1 VKLSGARRVVQLHPT
16 RRCNLSCRHCYSESG
31 PAARDELPWRTVR
44 DLVADAAALGY
55 DLLAISGGE
64 PALYPHLGELL
75 RAAKSAGLDTT
86 VTTNGALLLPRRLDA
101 VTEHL
106 DLLVMSLDGPPAEH
120 DLMRGRPGAFAALA
134 GRLAGLR
141 QRTVP
146 FGFLF
151 TLTQHNV
158 HQLEWAA
165 GFATEQG
172 AQLLQIHPLEAVGAG
187 RALSFAVPDSTECGF
202 AMLEVAR
209 LQREYSGRL
218 RLHLD
223 LVPARLLAQQLADLA
238 REPDEDGWVPVSPL
252 VVEPDGC
259 CVPFQY
265 GFPRHLALG
274 DLSEHRLA
282 ALAGRWA
289 GRAQL
294 RAHLATV
301 ARQLEEGGPGQVVNG
316 YDLIA
321 AAARSARDEPTGP
334 AR

>member
-1 VKLSGARRVVQLHPT
+1 MELSGARRVVQVHPT

-31 PAARDELPWRTVR
+31 PGARDELPWETVR
-44 DLVADAAALGY
+44 DLVTDAAALSY
-55 DLLAISGGE
+55 DLLAVSGGE
-64 PALYPHLGELL
+64 PALYPHLAELL
-75 RAAKSAGLDTT
+75 RAAKSAGMNTT
-86 VTTNGALLLPRRLDA
+86 VTTNGALLVPQRLDV

-106 DLLVMSLDGPPAEH
+106 DLLVMSLDGPPADH
-120 DLMRGRPGAFAALA
+120 DLMRGRPGAFATLA
-134 GRLAGLR
+134 GRLDALR
-141 QRTVP
+141 QRTIP

-165 GFATEQG
+165 GFAAEQG

-187 RALSFAVPDSTECGF
+187 RALSSAVPDSTECGF
-202 AMLEVAR
+202 AVLEVAR
-209 LQREYSGRL
+209 LQRQFSSRL

-223 LVPARLLAQQLADLA
+223 LVPARLLARQLADLA
-238 REPDEDGWVPVSPL
+238 REHDGDGPAPVSPL
-252 VVEPDGC
+252 VVEPDGF

-274 DLSEHRLA
+274 DLREHRLA
-282 ALAGRWA
+282 LLAGRWA
-289 GRAQL
+289 ALPTL

-301 ARQLEEGGPGQVVNG
+301 ARQLESGGPGQVVNG

-321 AAARSARDEPTGP
+321 AAARAAVVRRLG
-334 AR
+334 